1 MDAPNGDPLTGGPSP
16 ADDASSNPTGPE
28 ARGASEA
35 RGVPGAREV
44 PEARGASPA
53 SASTR
58 PDRRIAVLLA
68 IALAA
73 TGFIVGFVWL
83 TQPPGHGSSPVPDT
97 IAKGQPAPTIRG
109 TTLDGSTVDLSQLRG
124 HPVVI
129 NFWGPSCVPCRDE
142 MPLLAQKA
150 ATHAASGLVI
160 VGVLTD
166 DPVEPARQF
175 AAEFGA
181 TWQTVIDP
189 DGSIK
194 RAYRVLARPQS
205 YFVDKDGI
213 LRSIQIGYLTDA
225 DFERQFGLIA
235 GA

>member
-1 MDAPNGDPLTGGPSP
+1 MTAPNGDPPTAGPSP
-16 ADDASSNPTGPE
+16 AGDASSNTTAAEGRGGPVDH
-28 ARGASEA
+28 GS
-35 RGVPGAREV
+35 
-44 PEARGASPA
+44 SPP
-53 SASTR
+53 SSTTR

-97 IAKGQPAPTIRG
+97 IAKGQPAPAIRG
-109 TTLDGSTVDLSQLRG
+109 TTLDGSTVDLAQLRG

-142 MPLLAQKA
+142 MPLLAQKSA
-150 ATHAASGLVI
+150 AHAASGLVI

-225 DFERQFGLIA
+225 DFERQFGMIA
-235 GA
+235 GGA